1 LRHYLRRRD
10 EILAASGFA
19 TSRALFVRRDGSA
32 LTPHSAAEVLRRL
45 LRDLGLK
52 PPRGRTGARPYELRH
67 NSESRIIPS
76 TASNDAVLPEETGWE
91 GGERCSE

>member
-1 LRHYLRRRD
+1 MSCTIGLRTPTQRRHIGR
-10 EILAASGFA
+10 G
-19 TSRALFVRRDGSA
+19 
-32 LTPHSAAEVLRRL
+32 PRL
-45 LRDLGLK
+45 QDF
-52 PPRGRTGARPYELRH
+52 RH